1 MTTTRNESPRM
12 TSAPTLIAA
21 ALCAPAL
28 LAATCAAQAAQPTQP
43 YPSKVIRMV
52 VPLAPGGTGDTLAR
66 TVSEEMAR
74 QLNTNIVVDNRPG
87 AGGLIGTET
96 VATAAPDGYTLINV
110 SPSHVINPALHTRRT
125 YDPVR
130 DFEAVIHIANTYQI
144 IVAHPSLPAKTLK
157 DLIDLAKKS
166 PGKLSYGSAGT
177 GSATHLNMELFKSM
191 AGVDIAHI
199 PYKGSTFARNDV
211 VAGQIQI
218 AMDGLLPVLPL
229 IRDGRLRP
237 LGLTSSKRS
246 QAAPE
251 IPTIG
256 EFVPGYATDTWYGIL
271 APAKTP
277 KAIISTLHGAAVKA
291 MNAPATAARLKQLGT
306 DPVGGTSEQF
316 AKLIEREAKLWAK
329 VVQVSGAKIN

>member
-1 MTTTRNESPRM
+1 LRFNH
-12 TSAPTLIAA
+12 SAIAA
-21 ALCAPAL
+21 ALL
-28 LAATCAAQAAQPTQP
+28 TATCASHAAEQ
-43 YPSKVIRMV
+43 YPSKVIRMI

-66 TVSEEMAR
+66 TVGDEMSKT
-74 QLNTNIVVDNRPG
+74 LGTNIVVDNRPG
-87 AGGLIGTET
+87 AGGLIGTQT

-110 SPSHVINPALHTRRT
+110 SPSHVITPALYSGKT
-125 YDPVR
+125 YDPIK

-144 IVAHPSLPAKTLK
+144 IVAHPSMPAKTLK
-157 DLIDLAKKS
+157 ELIELAKKT

-191 AGVDIAHI
+191 AGVDITHI
-199 PYKGSTFARNDV
+199 PYKGSTFARMDTV
-211 VAGQIQI
+211 GGQVQL

-229 IRDGRLRP
+229 IKEGKLRP

-246 QAAPE
+246 PIAPD

-256 EFVPGYATDTWYGIL
+256 ETVPGYATDTWYGIL

-277 KAIISTLHGAAVKA
+277 KAIITTLHGAALKA
-291 MNAPATAARLKQLGT
+291 MNTPATAARLKQLGT

-316 AKLIEREAKLWAK
+316 AKLIASEAKLWAK
-329 VVQVSGAKIN
+329 VVQVSGAKVN

>member
-1 MTTTRNESPRM
+1 LNH
-12 TSAPTLIAA
+12 TLTAIAA
-21 ALCAPAL
+21 ALLTITTTAS
-28 LAATCAAQAAQPTQP
+28 ATEQF
-43 YPSKVIRMV
+43 PSKVIRMI

-66 TVSEEMAR
+66 TVGEEMGK

-87 AGGLIGTET
+87 SGGLIGTQT
-96 VATAAPDGYTLINV
+96 VASAAPDGYTLINV
-110 SPSHVINPALHTRRT
+110 SPSHVINPALHTRKT
-125 YDPVR
+125 YDPIK

-157 DLIDLAKKS
+157 ELIDLAKKT

-191 AGVDIAHI
+191 AGVDITHI
-199 PYKGSTFARNDV
+199 PYKGSTFARMDTV
-211 VAGQIQI
+211 GGQVQL

-229 IRDGRLRP
+229 IKEGKLRP

-246 QAAPE
+246 AIAPD

-256 EFVPGYATDTWYGIL
+256 ETVPGYATDTWYGIL
-271 APAKTP
+271 VPAKTP
-277 KAIISTLHGAAVKA
+277 KPIIAALHGAALKA
-291 MNAPATAARLKQLGT
+291 MNTPATAARLKQLGT

-316 AKLIEREAKLWAK
+316 AKLIASEAKLWAK
-329 VVQVSGAKIN
+329 VVQVSGAKVN

>member
-1 MTTTRNESPRM
+1 MNH
-12 TSAPTLIAA
+12 TLTAIAA
-21 ALCAPAL
+21 ALLTITTTAS
-28 LAATCAAQAAQPTQP
+28 ATEQF
-43 YPSKVIRMV
+43 PSKVIRMI

-66 TVSEEMAR
+66 TVGEEMGK

-87 AGGLIGTET
+87 SGGLIGTQT
-96 VATAAPDGYTLINV
+96 VASAAPDGYTLINV
-110 SPSHVINPALHTRRT
+110 SPSHVINPALHTRKT
-125 YDPVR
+125 YDPIK

-157 DLIDLAKKS
+157 ELIDLAKKT

-191 AGVDIAHI
+191 AGVDITHI
-199 PYKGSTFARNDV
+199 PYKGSTFARMDTV
-211 VAGQIQI
+211 GGQVQL

-229 IRDGRLRP
+229 IKEGKLRP

-246 QAAPE
+246 AIAPD

-256 EFVPGYATDTWYGIL
+256 ETVPGYATDTWYGIL
-271 APAKTP
+271 VPAKTP
-277 KAIISTLHGAAVKA
+277 KPIIAALHGAALKA
-291 MNAPATAARLKQLGT
+291 MNTPATAARLKQLGT

-316 AKLIEREAKLWAK
+316 AKLIASEAKLWAK
-329 VVQVSGAKIN
+329 VVQVSGAKVN

>member
-1 MTTTRNESPRM
+1 MKTALTT
-12 TSAPTLIAA
+12 IAG
-21 ALCAPAL
+21 AL
-28 LAATCAAQAAQPTQP
+28 LAISITTHAADQFPN
-43 YPSKVIRMV
+43 KVIRMI

-66 TVSEEMAR
+66 TVGEEMGK

-96 VATAAPDGYTLINV
+96 VASAAPDGYTLINV
-110 SPSHVINPALHTRRT
+110 SPSHVINPALHTRKT
-125 YDPVR
+125 YDPIK

-144 IVAHPSLPAKTLK
+144 IVAHPSMPAKTLK
-157 DLIDLAKKS
+157 ELIDLAKKT

-191 AGVDIAHI
+191 AGVDITHI
-199 PYKGSTFARNDV
+199 PYKGSTFARMDTV
-211 VAGQIQI
+211 GGQVQL

-229 IRDGRLRP
+229 IKEGKLRP

-246 QAAPE
+246 QIAPD

-256 EFVPGYATDTWYGIL
+256 ETVPGYATDTWYGIL
-271 APAKTP
+271 VPTKTP
-277 KAIISTLHGAAVKA
+277 KPIIATLHGAALKA
-291 MNAPATAARLKQLGT
+291 MNTPATAARLKQLGT

-316 AKLIEREAKLWAK
+316 AKLIGSEAKLWAK
-329 VVQVSGAKIN
+329 VVQVSGAKVN

>member
-1 MTTTRNESPRM
+1 LNH
-12 TSAPTLIAA
+12 TLTAIAA
-21 ALCAPAL
+21 ALLTITTTAS
-28 LAATCAAQAAQPTQP
+28 AADQF
-43 YPSKVIRMV
+43 PSKVIRMI

-66 TVSEEMAR
+66 TVGEEMGK

-87 AGGLIGTET
+87 SGGLIGTQT
-96 VATAAPDGYTLINV
+96 VASAAPDGYTLINV
-110 SPSHVINPALHTRRT
+110 SPSHVINPALHTRKT
-125 YDPVR
+125 YDPIK

-157 DLIDLAKKS
+157 ELIDLAKKT

-191 AGVDIAHI
+191 AGVDITHI
-199 PYKGSTFARNDV
+199 PYKGSTFARMDTV
-211 VAGQIQI
+211 GGQVQL

-229 IRDGRLRP
+229 IKEGKLRP

-246 QAAPE
+246 QIAPD

-256 EFVPGYATDTWYGIL
+256 ETVPGYATDTWYGIL
-271 APAKTP
+271 VPAKTP
-277 KAIISTLHGAAVKA
+277 KPIIAALHGAALKA
-291 MNAPATAARLKQLGT
+291 MNTPATAARLKQLGT

-316 AKLIEREAKLWAK
+316 AKLIASEAKLWAK
-329 VVQVSGAKIN
+329 VVQVSGAKVN